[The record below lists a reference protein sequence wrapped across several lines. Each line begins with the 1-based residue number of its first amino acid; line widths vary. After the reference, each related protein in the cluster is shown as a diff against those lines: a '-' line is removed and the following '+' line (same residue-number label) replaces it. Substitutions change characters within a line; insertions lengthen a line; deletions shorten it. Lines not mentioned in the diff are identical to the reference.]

1 MPQEIKGLENSIP
14 IRMVYTDTMEEVLF
28 KSAALASRKTKV
40 SAQVIRESLNP
51 VARKKFIVNNRKVV
65 FRISKTDKI

>member
-1 MPQEIKGLENSIP
+1 MPNEIKGLENSMP
-14 IRMVYTDTMEEVLF
+14 IRMVYIDTMEEVIF

-65 FRISKTDKI
+65 FRISKTDAI

>member
-1 MPQEIKGLENSIP
+1 MPNEIKGLENSIP

-28 KSAALASRKTKV
+28 KSAAAASRKTKV

-51 VARKKFIVNNRKVV
+51 VARKKFIVDNRRVV
-65 FRISKTDKI
+65 FRISKTNAI

>member
-1 MPQEIKGLENSIP
+1 MPNEIKGLENSMP
-14 IRMVYTDTMEEVLF
+14 IRMVYIDTMEEVIF

-40 SAQVIRESLNP
+40 SAQVIRESLSP

-65 FRISKTDKI
+65 FRIAKEVL

>member
-1 MPQEIKGLENSIP
+1 MPNEIKGLENVMP
-14 IRMVYTDTMEEVLF
+14 IRMVYIDTMEEVIF

-40 SAQVIRESLNP
+40 SAQVIRESLSP

-65 FRISKTDKI
+65 FRIAKEV

>member
-1 MPQEIKGLENSIP
+1 MPNEIKGLENSMP
-14 IRMVYTDTMEEVLF
+14 IRMVYTDTMEEVVF

-40 SAQVIRESLNP
+40 SAQVIRESLSP

-65 FRISKTDKI
+65 FRISKEL

>member
-1 MPQEIKGLENSIP
+1 MPNEIKGLENSMP
-14 IRMVYTDTMEEVLF
+14 IRMVYIDTMEEVVF

-40 SAQVIRESLNP
+40 SAQVIRESLSP

-65 FRISKTDKI
+65 FRIAKEV

>member
-1 MPQEIKGLENSIP
+1 MSQEIKGLENSIP
-14 IRMVYTDTMEEVLF
+14 IRMVYIDTMEEVVF

-40 SAQVIRESLNP
+40 SAQVIRESLSP

-65 FRISKTDKI
+65 FRIAKEV

>member
-1 MPQEIKGLENSIP
+1 MPNEIKGLENSMP
-14 IRMVYTDTMEEVLF
+14 IRMVYIDTMEEVIF

-40 SAQVIRESLNP
+40 SAQVIRESLSP

-65 FRISKTDKI
+65 FRIAKTDAI

>member
-14 IRMVYTDTMEEVLF
+14 IRMVYIDTMEEVIF

-51 VARKKFIVNNRKVV
+51 VARKKFIVDNRKVV
-65 FRISKTDKI
+65 FRIAKTN

>member
-1 MPQEIKGLENSIP
+1 MPNEIKGLENSMP
-14 IRMVYTDTMEEVLF
+14 IRMVYIDTMEEVIF

-40 SAQVIRESLNP
+40 SAQVIRESLSP

-65 FRISKTDKI
+65 FRIYKTN

>member
-1 MPQEIKGLENSIP
+1 MPNEIKGLENSIP

-65 FRISKTDKI
+65 FRISKTDAI

>member
-1 MPQEIKGLENSIP
+1 MPNEIKGLENSMP
-14 IRMVYTDTMEEVLF
+14 IRMVYIDTMEEVVF

-40 SAQVIRESLNP
+40 SAQVIRESLSP

-65 FRISKTDKI
+65 FRIAKTDAI

>member
-1 MPQEIKGLENSIP
+1 MSQEIKGLENSIP
-14 IRMVYTDTMEEVLF
+14 IRMVYIDTMEEVVF

-40 SAQVIRESLNP
+40 SAQVIRESLSP

-65 FRISKTDKI
+65 FRIAKTDAI

>member
-65 FRISKTDKI
+65 FRISKTDAI

>member
-1 MPQEIKGLENSIP
+1 MPNEIKGLENSIP

-28 KSAALASRKTKV
+28 KSAAAASRKTKV
-40 SAQVIRESLNP
+40 SAQVIRESLSP

-65 FRISKTDKI
+65 FRIAKEV